1 MDITDSTLS
10 NVASF
15 SAMFTSPDEQ
25 LPELDAMIT
34 PEVFTRVVLTLA
46 RRYQITHFEA
56 ILELCE
62 HYQRDYE
69 SVKSLLT
76 PTLKLAL
83 LEEVSR
89 RRLLKDNS
97 FLLDKLG

>member
-1 MDITDSTLS
+1 
-10 NVASF
+10 
-15 SAMFTSPDEQ
+15 MFTAPDEQ
-25 LPELDAMIT
+25 LPTMDATIT
-34 PEVFTRVVLTLA
+34 PEIFTRVILTLV

-76 PTLKLAL
+76 PALKLAL